1 MMDPYSRT
9 EPQPQSTPDPQ
20 PANQPKRRD
29 WMAPLRDSPMLG
41 WIGMA
46 AVVAVVV
53 VGAFVFGG

>member
-9 EPQPQSTPDPQ
+9 EPQPQSTP
-20 PANQPKRRD
+20 NQPKRRD